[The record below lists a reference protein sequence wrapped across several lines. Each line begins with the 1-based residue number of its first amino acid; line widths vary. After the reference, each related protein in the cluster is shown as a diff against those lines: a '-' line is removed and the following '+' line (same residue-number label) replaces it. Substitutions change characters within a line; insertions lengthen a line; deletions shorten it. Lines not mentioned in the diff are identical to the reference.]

1 MVGPD
6 PTVGII
12 YWRISHMTTYFESEV
27 YVELGLPNFSL
38 LGKKALVT
46 GGSRGI
52 GRAIALALAGA
63 GADVAL
69 SCTPGGAAT
78 GEEVCRQIRD
88 LGRKAES
95 FAFDIA
101 VHGEVET
108 MCAQV
113 KDEFETIDIL
123 VNNAGITRD
132 RSFKKMDRDAW
143 DEVLNTNLNS
153 VFDITRKFID
163 PMAERGWGRVINIS
177 SIVGEI
183 GNFGQANYAAAKAGL
198 IGLTKTLAREYAR
211 KGVTVNAVAPGFIQT
226 RMVADIPAKAIETV
240 IGMTP
245 VGRLGDP
252 MEIAAGVLFL
262 ASPSAAFITGHV
274 LDINGGMAM

>member
-1 MVGPD
+1 MATDLASSV
-6 PTVGII
+6 TL
-12 YWRISHMTTYFESEV
+12 
-27 YVELGLPNFSL
+27 ELEAPSFSL

-52 GRAIALALAGA
+52 GRAIALALAAA
-63 GADVAL
+63 GADVAVT
-69 SCTPGGAAT
+69 CTPAGATAA
-78 GEEVCRQIRD
+78 EDVCRSIRE
-88 LGRKAES
+88 LGRKAEA
-95 FAFDIA
+95 FAADIA
-101 VHGEVET
+101 VAGEVET
-108 MCAQV
+108 MCGLV
-113 KDEFETIDIL
+113 KDEFEAIDVL

-132 RSFKKMDRDAW
+132 RSFKKMDRETW
-143 DEVLNTNLNS
+143 DDVINTNLNS
-153 VFDITRKFID
+153 VFDITRQFID
-163 PMAERGWGRVINIS
+163 GMADRGWGRVINIS

-183 GNFGQANYAAAKAGL
+183 GNFGQANYAAAKAGM

-211 KGVTVNAVAPGFIQT
+211 KGVTVNAIAPGFIQT
-226 RMVADIPAKAIETV
+226 RMMADIPAKALEAV

-252 MEIAAGVLFL
+252 MEIGAGVLFL